1 MNLFEQIGKS
11 IAAKV
16 ATVVV
21 VILVLVGGYF
31 GLKAAFPNFSF
42 SFKRELKI
50 AETANVV
57 EQIKKISEFTTACYY
72 EEFVLTK
79 ERNDAP
85 NRNISKALGLMHT
98 VNPLLDVEAD
108 SIHNEIAII
117 CKATVRAGYDLS
129 EISESD
135 LKVSKDTVSIMLPSP
150 KVFDVIMNPSDYEVF
165 VEDGKWSHEEI
176 TTMQTNAQK
185 DVLVDAVNFGI
196 LKKADEVGKVR
207 IEELFKTFGFN
218 VVNVIQKGN

>member
-16 ATVVV
+16 AMVVV

-31 GLKAAFPNFSF
+31 GLKAAFPNF

-85 NRNISKALGLMHT
+85 NRNISNAFVLMH
-98 VNPLLDVEAD
+98 L
-108 SIHNEIAII
+108 
-117 CKATVRAGYDLS
+117 
-129 EISESD
+129 
-135 LKVSKDTVSIMLPSP
+135 
-150 KVFDVIMNPSDYEVF
+150 
-165 VEDGKWSHEEI
+165 
-176 TTMQTNAQK
+176 
-185 DVLVDAVNFGI
+185 
-196 LKKADEVGKVR
+196 
-207 IEELFKTFGFN
+207 
-218 VVNVIQKGN
+218 

>member
-57 EQIKKISEFTTACYY
+57 EQIKKISDFLE
-72 EEFVLTK
+72 K
-79 ERNDAP
+79 
-85 NRNISKALGLMHT
+85 
-98 VNPLLDVEAD
+98 
-108 SIHNEIAII
+108 
-117 CKATVRAGYDLS
+117 
-129 EISESD
+129 
-135 LKVSKDTVSIMLPSP
+135 
-150 KVFDVIMNPSDYEVF
+150 KVFCF
-165 VEDGKWSHEEI
+165 AADGLCGLNCLIVAAWLCK
-176 TTMQTNAQK
+176 
-185 DVLVDAVNFGI
+185 
-196 LKKADEVGKVR
+196 R
-207 IEELFKTFGFN
+207 IVYTFCTF
-218 VVNVIQKGN
+218 

>member
-1 MNLFEQIGKS
+1 MNKLNCQ
-11 IAAKV
+11 
-16 ATVVV
+16 
-21 VILVLVGGYF
+21 LDVLV
-31 GLKAAFPNFSF
+31 
-42 SFKRELKI
+42 KI
-50 AETANVV
+50 NNKFA
-57 EQIKKISEFTTACYY
+57 TACYY
-72 EEFVLTK
+72 EEFVIVK

-85 NRNISKALGLMHT
+85 GKGKSKMLGLMH
-98 VNPLLDVEAD
+98 VEAD

-129 EISESD
+129 EISENE
-135 LKVSKDTVSIMLPSP
+135 LKVSNDTINITLPAP

-165 VEDGKWSHEEI
+165 VEEGKWSHEEI

-218 VVNVIQKGN
+218 VVNVIQ

>member
-11 IAAKV
+11 IAAKG

-85 NRNISKALGLMHT
+85 NRNISKALGLMH
-98 VNPLLDVEAD
+98 VEAD

-129 EISESD
+129 EITESD

-218 VVNVIQKGN
+218 VVNVTQKGV

>member
-1 MNLFEQIGKS
+1 MKLFEQIGKS

-21 VILVLVGGYF
+21 VILVLVGVYF
-31 GLKAAFPNFSF
+31 GLKVASPNF

-85 NRNISKALGLMHT
+85 NRNISKALGLMH
-98 VNPLLDVEAD
+98 VEAD

-117 CKATVRAGYDLS
+117 WKATVRAGYDLS
-129 EISESD
+129 EITESD

-165 VEDGKWSHEEI
+165 VEDGKWSHEET
-176 TTMQTNAQK
+176 TTMQTYAQK

>member
-1 MNLFEQIGKS
+1 MNLKEEIGKRF
-11 IAAKV
+11 AAKV
-16 ATVVV
+16 ATVLL

-31 GLKAAFPNFSF
+31 GLKVAFPNFNLSL
-42 SFKRELKI
+42 KKELKI

-72 EEFVLTK
+72 EEFVLTN
-79 ERNDAP
+79 ERSDAP
-85 NRNISKALGLMHT
+85 NKNVSKALGFMR
-98 VNPLLDVEAD
+98 VEAD

-129 EISESD
+129 EITEND
-135 LKVSKDTVSIMLPSP
+135 LKVSKDTVSIKLPSP
-150 KVFDVIMNPSDYEVF
+150 KVFDVIMNPSDYEIY
-165 VEDGKWSHEEI
+165 VEEGKWSHEEI
-176 TTMQTNAQK
+176 TAMQTNAQK

-218 VVNVIQKGN
+218 VVNVMQ

>member
-1 MNLFEQIGKS
+1 MKLFEQIGKS

-21 VILVLVGGYF
+21 VILVLVGVYF
-31 GLKAAFPNFSF
+31 GLKVAFPNFSF
-42 SFKRELKI
+42 KKELKI
-50 AETANVV
+50 ADTANVV

-72 EEFVLTK
+72 EEFVLVK

-85 NRNISKALGLMHT
+85 GKGKSKMLGLMH
-98 VNPLLDVEAD
+98 VEAD

-129 EISESD
+129 EITESD

>member
-1 MNLFEQIGKS
+1 MKLFEQIGKS

-21 VILVLVGGYF
+21 VILVLVGVYF
-31 GLKAAFPNFSF
+31 GLKVAFPNFSF

-85 NRNISKALGLMHT
+85 NRNISKALGLMH
-98 VNPLLDVEAD
+98 VEAD

-129 EISESD
+129 EISENE
-135 LKVSKDTVSIMLPSP
+135 LKVSNDTINITLPAP

-165 VEDGKWSHEEI
+165 VEEGKWTHEEI
-176 TTMQTNAQK
+176 TAMQTDAQK
-185 DVLVDAVNFGI
+185 EVLVNAINTGI
-196 LKKADEVGKVR
+196 LQKVNEVGKVR
-207 IEELFKTFGFN
+207 IEEFFKTFGFN
-218 VVNVIQKGN
+218 VVNVMQKSL